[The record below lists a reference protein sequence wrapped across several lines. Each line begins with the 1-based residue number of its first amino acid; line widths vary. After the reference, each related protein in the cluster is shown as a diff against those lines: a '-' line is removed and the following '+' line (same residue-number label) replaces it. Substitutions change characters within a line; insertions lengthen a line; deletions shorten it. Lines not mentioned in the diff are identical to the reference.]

1 MKGCTMWVHVEE
13 AMPKEGEKVW
23 YYFEPVGR
31 HRGTFDGYYVDDDGK
46 EWKNMHM
53 FSCDYGFLT
62 GDVTHWHPDQD
73 ELPEV
78 PAGTEAMTPQ

>member
-1 MKGCTMWVHVEE
+1 MGWIHVDEK
-13 AMPKEGEKVW
+13 MPQVVQKVW

-78 PAGTEAMTPQ
+78 PAGTEAMVPQ